1 MDFPEPTTLFDDY
14 EGRGTAAREAEMRI
28 LDHMGLTN
36 DNKIKPS
43 LAQEKGYEEF
53 MDWYPGNYR
62 FNLDRMNVTQRTAWD
77 AAYDSVND
85 DVESRRFSNE
95 ELTRW
100 KYQRYRSEERR
111 VGKECVLMRGKY
123 G

>member
-28 LDHMGLTN
+28 RDHMGLTN

-85 DVESRRFSNE
+85 DFES
-95 ELTRW
+95 
-100 KYQRYRSEERR
+100 RSEERR
-111 VGKECVLMRGKY
+111 VGKGCRSRRGADELQKK
-123 G
+123 